1 MLLIRAAFCALPR
14 FLKNSGQLLSSNYIA
29 IRPAMTERHSRD
41 IKLNKSDEVIEGLA
55 ASFRDKGFGVIENF
69 LSEQEVQE
77 LRDESTRL
85 IREESTKEG
94 QRQIFGNEYNARS
107 DYFVTSGDKIRFFFE
122 KNAFNLD
129 TGELLVDEDQS
140 LAKIGHA
147 LHCLNPVFRR
157 ITTSEKVKSVY
168 RALGFEDPTVA
179 QSMVIFKNPKVGGEY
194 TPHQDASFLCTEP
207 IHLAGAWLALDDATP
222 ENGCLQ
228 FIPGSHTWPLHRRFT
243 RNKDRVDDQL
253 LQWSAPVKE
262 YSNDQFVEVPV
273 KRGSLVMI
281 HGLVVHR
288 SAPNKSDKARWIYT
302 FHAYD
307 RARARYLDD
316 NWLQATDNDTF
327 MSIYKN

>member
-1 MLLIRAAFCALPR
+1 MFCQKIFRSCAVL
-14 FLKNSGQLLSSNYIA
+14 NYVA
-29 IRPAMTERHSRD
+29 NRGVMTELQDATSFSSQID
-41 IKLNKSDEVIEGLA
+41 SLA
-55 ASFRDKGFGVIENF
+55 ASFRNKGFGVIENF
-69 LSEQEVQE
+69 LTEQEVQA
-77 LRDESTRL
+77 LREESIRL
-85 IREESTKEG
+85 IEEESTKEG
-94 QRQIFGNEYNARS
+94 QRQIFGNELNARS

-122 KNAFNLD
+122 KNAFNLES
-129 TGELLVDEDQS
+129 GELLVPEDQS

-157 ITTSEKVKSVY
+157 ITTSDKVKSVY
-168 RALGFEDPTVA
+168 KSLGFVEPTVA

-207 IHLAGAWLALDDATP
+207 IHLAGAWLALDDATT

-228 FIPGSHTWPLHRRFT
+228 FIPGSHTWPLYRRFT
-243 RNKDRVDDQL
+243 RTEDKVDDQL

-262 YSNDQFVEVPV
+262 YDDAQFVEVPV

-288 SAPNKSDKARWIYT
+288 SAPNNSDKARWIYT

-307 RARARYLDD
+307 EARAKYLED
-316 NWLQATDNDTF
+316 NWLQSIDNDTF
-327 MSIYKN
+327 LSIYKD